1 MKNTF
6 IIFFLLITNLM
17 FSQADYQVEINGKI
31 IEIELDKDYEIK
43 VGKEVLKVS
52 VKQKDTLLY
61 TDDAFNFKFPKA
73 YKVAKSNIDEGIE
86 QLMLMT
92 AEGSGFII
100 QKYTTFNPTLLNELM
115 INEVTKESVSY
126 GYSLARE
133 DYERTLTSG
142 LKIKV
147 IRAVLTYNDE
157 INIYEIASVGEKDAG
172 LLFMS
177 MEMDNLENSLGKNL
191 INLIWDSLEIK

>member
-1 MKNTF
+1 MKN
-6 IIFFLLITNLM
+6 IFSILFLLSTSLL
-17 FSQADYQVEINGKI
+17 FSQGDYQVEINGKV
-31 IEIELDKDYEIK
+31 IEIELDKEYEVK
-43 VGKEVLKVS
+43 VGKEILKVS

-61 TDDAFNFKFPKA
+61 KDDAFNFKFPKE

-126 GYSLARE
+126 GYSMVRK
-133 DYERTLTSG
+133 DYEKTLASG

-147 IRAVLTYNDE
+147 IKAVLTYNDE

-177 MEMDNLENSLGKNL
+177 MEMDDSENSLGRNL
-191 INLIWDSLEIK
+191 INLIWSSLEIK

>member
-1 MKNTF
+1 
-6 IIFFLLITNLM
+6 M
-17 FSQADYQVEINGKI
+17 FSQGDYQVEINGKI
-31 IEIELDKDYEIK
+31 FEIELDKEYEVK
-43 VGKEVLKVS
+43 VGKEILKVS

-61 TDDAFNFKFPKA
+61 KDDAFSFKFPKE
-73 YKVAKSNIDEGIE
+73 YKVATSSIDEGIE

-126 GYSLARE
+126 GYSLVRK
-133 DYERTLTSG
+133 DYERTLASG

-147 IRAVLTYNDE
+147 IKAVLTYNDE

-177 MEMDNLENSLGKNL
+177 MEMDDAQNSLGKNL
-191 INLIWDSLEIK
+191 INLIWSSLEIK

>member
-1 MKNTF
+1 MKN
-6 IIFFLLITNLM
+6 IFSILFLLSTSLL
-17 FSQADYQVEINGKI
+17 FSQGDYQVEINGKV
-31 IEIELDKDYEIK
+31 IEIELDKEYEVK
-43 VGKEVLKVS
+43 VGKEILKVS

-61 TDDAFNFKFPKA
+61 KDDAFNFKFPKE

-126 GYSLARE
+126 GYSMVRK
-133 DYERTLTSG
+133 DYEKTLASG
-142 LKIKV
+142 LRIKV
-147 IRAVLTYNDE
+147 IKAVLTYNDE

-177 MEMDNLENSLGKNL
+177 MEMDDSENSLGRNL
-191 INLIWDSLEIK
+191 INLIWSSLEIK